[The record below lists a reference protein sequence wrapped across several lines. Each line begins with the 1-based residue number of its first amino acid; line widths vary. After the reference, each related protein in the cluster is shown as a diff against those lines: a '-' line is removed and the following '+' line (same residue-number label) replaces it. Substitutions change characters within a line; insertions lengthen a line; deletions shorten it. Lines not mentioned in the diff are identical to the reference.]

1 MDPQPARG
9 LDADLRQ
16 RLAAIELVVLD
27 VDGVLTD
34 GGVVYVDGEEA
45 QRFDV
50 KDGAGLAWLR
60 REGVHQAWITGRG
73 CDATRRRA
81 EELGALLHTGVRG
94 KEEVLAQVQRD
105 LGVSPEAT
113 LAMGDDLPDLAL
125 AARAA
130 VFVAPADARPEV
142 RARADLV
149 TRARGGRGA
158 VRELAEA
165 LLDARGRWQSIV
177 DGAGG

>member
-1 MDPQPARG
+1 M
-9 LDADLRQ
+9 
-16 RLAAIELVVLD
+16 
-27 VDGVLTD
+27 
-34 GGVVYVDGEEA
+34 
-45 QRFDV
+45 
-50 KDGAGLAWLR
+50 
-60 REGVHQAWITGRG
+60 
-73 CDATRRRA
+73 
-81 EELGALLHTGVRG
+81 GALLHTGVRG